1 MSSRPPDVQGGGI
14 EVGTGRLA
22 LLEAQK
28 GPEHELGAVTQ
39 SLASIGVRIG
49 LAYPSSLSCQSV
61 LDSDHC
67 SSLIHL
73 EMSQSF
79 LQARL
84 TERVVNSCVCFVGG
98 WREVGCKLLHE
109 QMGHLSTSMLPP

>member
-1 MSSRPPDVQGGGI
+1 MNSRPPDVQGGGV

-22 LLEAQK
+22 LLEAQR
-28 GPEHELGAVTQ
+28 GLNMSWELSFTQ

-49 LAYPSSLSCQSV
+49 VAHPSSLSCQSV

-84 TERVVNSCVCFVGG
+84 TELRVVNSCVCFVGG

-109 QMGHLSTSMLPP
+109 